1 MSALDHVFLTRFNL
15 PSPGA
20 ESLIRSRE
28 GWLRGRVDLFETY
41 CLPSVRAQTSQRF
54 RWIIYFDPDS
64 PDWLM
69 TWISSHASGGV
80 FSPIFRAAVPRG
92 ELIADIGSLIGS
104 SRARLLTTNLDNDDA
119 LAVDF
124 VERVQAVAAGD
135 TRTAIY
141 LANGLIKA
149 PNGLFRRVD
158 RQNAF
163 CSVAEPWEAPVT
175 CWSDW
180 HNRLHLAMPVI
191 TLSGDPGWL
200 QVVHGSNVSNRV
212 RGVRVSPGPYLE
224 LFPQLL
230 DDVPRVGPAALIV
243 DSVVAG
249 PVRMVRDG
257 MRAITKAV
265 VLTILGKE
273 GLSRVAAA
281 LAGLRDRVRRAVDVD
296 PDSSATRGHKS

>member
-1 MSALDHVFLTRFNL
+1 MNALDHFLLTSFNL
-15 PSPGA
+15 KSTGA
-20 ESLIRSRE
+20 ESLIRAWE
-28 GWLRGRVDLFETY
+28 CWLRGRVDLFETY
-41 CLPSVRAQTSQRF
+41 CLPSVRAQTSQSF

-69 TWISSHASGGV
+69 TWISSHASEGL
-80 FSPIFRAAVPRG
+80 FSPVFRATVPHG
-92 ELIADIGSLIGS
+92 ELIADLSSLIGS
-104 SRARLLTTNLDNDDA
+104 SGTRLLTTNLDNDDA

-180 HNRLHLAMPVI
+180 HNRLHLAMPVV

-212 RGVRVSPGPYLE
+212 RGVRVSPKPYLR

-230 DDVPRVGPAALIV
+230 DDVPPVGAAELVV
-243 DSVVAG
+243 DRVVAG
-249 PVRMVRDG
+249 PARLARDG
-257 MRAITKAV
+257 MRAVAKAV
-265 VLTILGKE
+265 VLAVLGKD

-281 LAGLRDRVRRAVDVD
+281 LAGLRNRARPAVGLD
-296 PDSSATRGHKS
+296 PDSSATQGQKS